1 MPSRQQSP
9 RQRLTKTWW
18 NDNTVL
24 TYFPAAVMLIPAYL
38 RNIHLGS
45 DTGVPPDTAFFVTG
59 DGRRGDGRF
68 RIHRHPGF
76 SYHIRSQSQA
86 VHTIVTTVDLR
97 VPEMID
103 NPYLRN
109 INC

>member
-38 RNIHLGS
+38 RNIDLGS
-45 DTGVPPDTAFFVTG
+45 DTGVPPDTAFFVT
-59 DGRRGDGRF
+59 
-68 RIHRHPGF
+68 
-76 SYHIRSQSQA
+76 
-86 VHTIVTTVDLR
+86 
-97 VPEMID
+97 
-103 NPYLRN
+103 
-109 INC
+109 